1 MLKIIINNEFNRIT
15 ANPIENNQIEESA
28 ERLNELILK
37 LKSINSDLFKN
48 LDEEIGK
55 NISLNSRYFF
65 IKGFEAG
72 LQLANEI
79 KDVKVK

>member
-15 ANPIENNQIEESA
+15 ANPIENNQIEEST

-65 IKGFEAG
+65 NHLSSWVE
-72 LQLANEI
+72 
-79 KDVKVK
+79 